1 MYYKIRK
8 LFRFCFQPVITGQLA
23 ILVTDGDGIQTERNN
38 SSVSEVKNNMSDVL
52 TSYHKSVINRA
63 IMRYGVE
70 IEIRRTKT
78 NEYGEPVGDNSYPV
92 YTGKALLSYSSQPI
106 LASLTEGA
114 TLTTKKNPQL
124 LLRYADIRTG
134 DVAKVGAIYY
144 NVTGADLVY
153 NQKDFILVTLESDR
167 GDMA

>member
-1 MYYKIRK
+1 
-8 LFRFCFQPVITGQLA
+8 
-23 ILVTDGDGIQTERNN
+23 
-38 SSVSEVKNNMSDVL
+38 MSDVL
-52 TSYHKSVINRA
+52 TNYHKSVINRE

-106 LASLTEGA
+106 LAGLTEGA

-124 LLRYADIRTG
+124 LLHYADVKTG

-144 NVTGADLVY
+144 TVSGADLVY
-153 NQKDFILVTLESDR
+153 NQKDFILVTLESNR
-167 GDMA
+167 GDAV

>member
-1 MYYKIRK
+1 
-8 LFRFCFQPVITGQLA
+8 
-23 ILVTDGDGIQTERNN
+23 
-38 SSVSEVKNNMSDVL
+38 MSDVL

-63 IMRYGVE
+63 IIRYGVE

-78 NEYGEPVGDNSYPV
+78 NKYGEPVGDNSYPV

-106 LASLTEGA
+106 LAGLTEGA

-124 LLRYADIRTG
+124 LLHYADVKTG

-144 NVTGADLVY
+144 TVAGADLVY

-167 GDMA
+167 GDVV

>member
-1 MYYKIRK
+1 
-8 LFRFCFQPVITGQLA
+8 
-23 ILVTDGDGIQTERNN
+23 
-38 SSVSEVKNNMSDVL
+38 MSDVL

-63 IMRYGVE
+63 VARYGVE
-70 IEIRRTKT
+70 IEIRRTVK
-78 NEYGEPVGDNSYPV
+78 NEYGEPAGDNSYPV

-124 LLRYADIRTG
+124 LLHYADVKTG
-134 DVAKVGAIYY
+134 DIAKVGAIYY
-144 NVTGADLVY
+144 TVAGADLVY

-167 GDMA
+167 GDTA

>member
-1 MYYKIRK
+1 MYHKVRK
-8 LFRFCFQPVITGQLA
+8 LFPFCFQPVIAGQFSV
-23 ILVTDGDGIQTERNN
+23 LVTDGDGIQTKCNN

-63 IMRYGVE
+63 ITRYGVE
-70 IEIRRTKT
+70 IEIRRTRT
-78 NEYGEPVGDNSYPV
+78 NTYGEPVGDISDSV
-92 YTGKALLSYSSQPI
+92 FTGKALLSYSSQPI
-106 LASLTEGA
+106 LAGLTEGA

-124 LLRYADIRTG
+124 LLHYADVKTG

-144 NVTGADLVY
+144 TVAGADLVY

-167 GDMA
+167 GDVV

>member
-1 MYYKIRK
+1 
-8 LFRFCFQPVITGQLA
+8 
-23 ILVTDGDGIQTERNN
+23 
-38 SSVSEVKNNMSDVL
+38 MSDVL

-70 IEIRRTKT
+70 IEIRRMET
-78 NEYGEPVGDNSYPV
+78 NEYGEPASDNSYPIF
-92 YTGKALLSYSSQPI
+92 TGKALLSYSSQPI
-106 LASLTEGA
+106 LAGLTEGA

-167 GDMA
+167 SDVV

>member
-1 MYYKIRK
+1 
-8 LFRFCFQPVITGQLA
+8 
-23 ILVTDGDGIQTERNN
+23 
-38 SSVSEVKNNMSDVL
+38 MSDVL

-63 IMRYGVE
+63 IMRFGVE
-70 IEIRRTKT
+70 IEIRRTVK
-78 NEYGEPVGDNSYPV
+78 NEYGEPAGDNSYPV

-106 LASLTEGA
+106 LAGLTEGA

-124 LLRYADIRTG
+124 LLHYADVKTG
-134 DVAKVGAIYY
+134 DIAKVGAIYY

-167 GDMA
+167 GDSV